1 MRKRLDPVLPGV
13 VVKAEQTRN
22 LLTVAGTTGQRSAVR
37 DLVRQFDVNWLKNMS
52 FALFVPQRTDSRLI
66 VPELDK
72 LLNGPGAPTAGLVR
86 ILSMERLNGILAI
99 SPQPEYLEDVRRWV
113 EILEDR
119 KSTRLNSSH

>member
-1 MRKRLDPVLPGV
+1 
-13 VVKAEQTRN
+13 
-22 LLTVAGTTGQRSAVR
+22 
-37 DLVRQFDVNWLKNMS
+37 MS

-99 SPQPEYLEDVRRWV
+99 SPQPDYLEDVRRWV
-113 EILEDR
+113 EILDR
-119 KSTRLNSSH
+119 EGEKNERRMLVYREIGRATCRERVVQKDEL